1 MRRFFQKNL
10 FQILFWLM
18 YAVFTIL
25 ESQGYLMKRGLF
37 FSIPP
42 LLVFFTLMALLM
54 YGNNLF
60 LIPMLLEKKK
70 TAIYIAGII
79 IFIILYTYLRSLNQ
93 QYWDNRVWPEERMT
107 IQSYFK
113 WNFLYAIWFLI
124 ISSMLFFT
132 QKWSQQRQQV
142 KNIQIHQLQT
152 ELKYLRSQVNP
163 HFLFNGLNTIYGSI
177 DKQNQEA
184 RDILL
189 QFADLLRY
197 NLYEADVDW
206 VELEK
211 ETVYLQNYVAL
222 QRARSDSNLQIT
234 LDISMTDK
242 TVKIAP
248 LIFLAFVEN
257 AFKFSTRDDN
267 RNNNI
272 QIRLVQSGNHIEFTC
287 SNSYDEQE
295 PVTGGIG
302 LSNVARRLELLYKG
316 HYTLDIKQEQSIYTV
331 HLTLTI

>member
-1 MRRFFQKNL
+1 
-10 FQILFWLM
+10 M

-25 ESQGYLMKRGLF
+25 ESQGYIMKKGVL
-37 FSIPP
+37 FSIQP
-42 LLVFFTLMALLM
+42 LLIFFTLMALLM

-70 TAIYIAGII
+70 AAIYIAGII

-142 KNIQIHQLQT
+142 KNIQINQLQT

-177 DKQNQEA
+177 NKENQQA

-222 QRARSDSNLQIT
+222 QRARSDSNLQIS
-234 LDISMTDK
+234 LDISVEDK
-242 TVKIAP
+242 TVKVAP
-248 LIFLAFVEN
+248 LIFLSFVEN

-267 RNNNI
+267 RANTVI
-272 QIRLVQSGNHIEFTC
+272 IRLKQSGNRIDFTC

-295 PVTGGIG
+295 PATGGIG
-302 LSNVARRLELLYKG
+302 LSNVARRLALLYKD

-331 HLTLTI
+331 HLTLMT

>member
-1 MRRFFQKNL
+1 
-10 FQILFWLM
+10 M

-25 ESQGYLMKRGLF
+25 ESQGYIMKKGVL
-37 FSIPP
+37 FSIQP
-42 LLVFFTLMALLM
+42 LLIFFTLMALLM

-142 KNIQIHQLQT
+142 KNIQINQLET

-177 DKQNQEA
+177 DKQNQQA

-211 ETVYLQNYVAL
+211 EILYLQNYVAL
-222 QRARSDSNLQIT
+222 QRARSDSNLQIS
-234 LDISMTDK
+234 LDISVEDK
-242 TVKIAP
+242 TVKVAP
-248 LIFLAFVEN
+248 LIFLSFVEN

-267 RNNNI
+267 RANTVTI
-272 QIRLVQSGNHIEFTC
+272 GLKQSGNRIDFTC

-295 PVTGGIG
+295 PATGGIG
-302 LSNVARRLELLYKG
+302 LSNVARRLELLYKDR
-316 HYTLDIKQEQSIYTV
+316 YTLDIQQEQSIYTV
-331 HLTLTI
+331 HLILVT